1 MSEREG
7 HTEVK
12 MGSERSLG
20 IVFAVVFV
28 IVALWPLT
36 GDGDPRFWALGIA
49 VVFLGLGLLL
59 PQSLGPL
66 NKVWF
71 KFGMVLSAI
80 VSPIVMGLVFF
91 IAVTP
96 TALIMRARK
105 KDLLKQKLDRNAQS
119 YWILRDEPVGS
130 MKYQY

>member
-7 HTEVK
+7 HSEVK

-20 IVFAVVFV
+20 IVFAIVFL
-28 IVALWPLT
+28 IVGLWPLKAH
-36 GDGDPRFWALGIA
+36 GDPRFWALGIA
-49 VVFLGLGLLL
+49 AVFLGLGLLAPRYL
-59 PQSLGPL
+59 APL

-80 VSPIVMGLVFF
+80 VSPIVMGLLFF

-96 TALIMRARK
+96 MALIMRARK
-105 KDLLKQKLDRNAQS
+105 KDLLRCKFDRQAAS
-119 YWILRDEPVGS
+119 YWIEREQPVGT
-130 MKYQY
+130 MKNQY

>member
-20 IVFAVVFV
+20 IVFAVVFL
-28 IVALWPLT
+28 IVGLWPLKA
-36 GDGDPRFWALGIA
+36 GGDPRYWALGIA
-49 VVFLGLGLLL
+49 VVFLGLGLLAPRYL
-59 PQSLGPL
+59 APL

-80 VSPIVMGLVFF
+80 VSPIVMGLLFF

-96 TALIMRARK
+96 MALIMRARK
-105 KDLLKQKLDRNAQS
+105 KDLLRCKFDRQAAS
-119 YWILRDEPVGS
+119 YWIEREQPVGT
-130 MKYQY
+130 MKNQY

>member
-20 IVFAVVFV
+20 IVFAIVFV
-28 IVALWPLT
+28 IIGLWPLT
-36 GDGDPRFWALGIA
+36 ADGRPRFWALGIA
-49 VVFLGLGLLL
+49 VVFLGLGLLAPRWL
-59 PQSLGPL
+59 APL

-80 VSPIVMGLVFF
+80 VSPIVMGLLFF
-91 IAVTP
+91 TAVTP
-96 TALIMRARK
+96 MALIMRARK
-105 KDLLKQKLDRNAQS
+105 KDLLKCKFDPQAAS
-119 YWILRDEPVGS
+119 YWIEREEPVGT
-130 MKYQY
+130 MKNQY